1 MNLEYP
7 EELKEEAKRKL
18 IEQFDN
24 LSKIGYGEIK
34 IQFNK
39 DKGNILIIPSPYLR
53 IENLTKKNNEV

>member
-53 IENLTKKNNEV
+53 IERLTNKNV

>member
-1 MNLEYP
+1 MSSGYS

-53 IENLTKKNNEV
+53 IDLTNENI

>member
-1 MNLEYP
+1 MSSEYP

-53 IENLTKKNNEV
+53 IDLTNENI

>member
-1 MNLEYP
+1 MSSEYP

-39 DKGNILIIPSPYLR
+39 DKGNILIIPSPHLR
-53 IENLTKKNNEV
+53 IDLTNIKT

>member
-1 MNLEYP
+1 MSSEYP

-53 IENLTKKNNEV
+53 IERLTNKNV

>member
-53 IENLTKKNNEV
+53 IDLTNENI

>member
-1 MNLEYP
+1 MSSEYP

-53 IENLTKKNNEV
+53 IENLTNIKT

>member
-53 IENLTKKNNEV
+53 IENLTNIKT

>member
-53 IENLTKKNNEV
+53 IDLTNIKT

>member
-1 MNLEYP
+1 MSSEYS

-24 LSKIGYGEIK
+24 LCKIGYGEIR

-53 IENLTKKNNEV
+53 IDLTNINV

>member
-1 MNLEYP
+1 
-7 EELKEEAKRKL
+7 LKEEAKRKL

-53 IENLTKKNNEV
+53 IENLTNIKT

>member
-1 MNLEYP
+1 MSSEYP